1 MATPS
6 SPQALVSR
14 IKFASNNTEKGGL
27 SIPKKKKE
35 PRFESAP
42 LKDSKPEH
50 SGSRRRRNIQKKPQI
65 IIHCS
70 CGAEILLV
78 PDRHAMSRA
87 IERHVET
94 HSKTGKTSKADA
106 ESIEELLDFLIVQV
120 LNAAAKT

>member
-1 MATPS
+1 MTTPS

-42 LKDSKPEH
+42 LKDSK
-50 SGSRRRRNIQKKPQI
+50 SKNLSLRRRRLIQKKIQP
-65 IIHCS
+65 IIHCT

-87 IERHVET
+87 IEKHLET
-94 HSKTGKTSKADA
+94 HVKTGKTSKADA
-106 ESIEELLDFLIVQV
+106 ESIEELLDFLIEQV
-120 LNAAAKT
+120 LNAAAKA